1 MTDTEVELATDF
13 TLQTPFYNKLLI
25 NLLISYST
33 VQEKGWLQTSSLIFL
48 LQIIIQIFSAKR
60 CCEYLGKLLALKIET
75 KCIWKYYMR
84 QNSNE

>member
-33 VQEKGWLQTSSLIFL
+33 VQEKG
-48 LQIIIQIFSAKR
+48 
-60 CCEYLGKLLALKIET
+60 
-75 KCIWKYYMR
+75 
-84 QNSNE
+84 